1 MVKLIVLETKSTEE
15 DLFFNLVSRGRWD
28 LPYYFSVDSYDWSK
42 GIVFFFMLCCLPSL
56 TMKVGVAGN
65 LIVTSEK
72 SIEELKKWL
81 KDWEVKFKQKMVKS
95 FSSPEDAQIFHRE
108 MRREIPKEQRQ
119 EAGKRI
125 EKRIK
130 DHSKKVDEDL
140 LAMCGADIK
149 RS

>member
-1 MVKLIVLETKSTEE
+1 MVKLIVLETDSTEE

-28 LPYYFSVDSYDWSK
+28 LPYYFSVDNYDWNK
-42 GIVFFFMLCCLPSL
+42 GVVFFFMLCCSPSPA
-56 TMKVGVAGN
+56 MKVGVAGN

-72 SIEELKKWL
+72 YIEELKGWL

-95 FSSPEDAQIFHRE
+95 FSGPEDAQIFYRE
-108 MRREIPKEQRQ
+108 LREKIPKKERQ
-119 EAGKRI
+119 EAGKRV

-130 DHSKKVDEDL
+130 DHLKKVDEDL
-140 LAMCGADIK
+140 LAMCGADTK